1 MTKATRKGESM
12 NDRKIGKIK
21 SVIFGYGGY
30 DDAMLGI
37 SFELV
42 SDKESWG
49 VGDFKG
55 TWNFPPD
62 KNAEWTVGSQTKLWG
77 EMVRWIGELLRD
89 ANVKDVQKLVGKP
102 VEVTFESN
110 TLKSW
115 RLLTEA
121 I

>member
-1 MTKATRKGESM
+1 MKDKM
-12 NDRKIGKIK
+12 IGKIK
-21 SVIFGYGGY
+21 SVRFGNGGY
-30 DDAMLGI
+30 DDTMLGI
-37 SFELV
+37 SFDLG

-49 VGDFKG
+49 VWDFKG

-62 KNAEWTVGSQTKLWG
+62 KNAKWTTESQTILWG

-89 ANVKDVQKLVGKP
+89 AKVSDIQKLVGKP

-110 TLKSW
+110 TIKSW